1 LKRSEWLQNKDE
13 TCDTDGCEER
23 RFECRK
29 TKGVDDKV
37 YPRAYFIY
45 FGVKKAILSSYAAR
59 ELPALR
65 AQPNAR
71 VRDDIWGGEL
81 VKRMDASRDINGQL
95 LKEED
100 VKAVDGS
107 RAKLRKCGLLDVG
120 FDGAHL
126 WTHKQ

>member
-1 LKRSEWLQNKDE
+1 MRHAIQMDVKNVGSNA
-13 TCDTDGCEER
+13 ER
-23 RFECRK
+23 LRGLMIRCIPGRISF
-29 TKGVDDKV
+29 
-37 YPRAYFIY
+37 Y
-45 FGVKKAILSSYAAR
+45 FGVKKAILSSYSAG
-59 ELPALR
+59 ELPTLR

-81 VKRMDASRDINGQL
+81 VKRMDASRYINGQL
-95 LKEED
+95 LKEEG

-126 WTHKQ
+126 WTHKQYSMDFFVM